1 MSESN
6 SIINLKVCLDCGK
19 CEGDVKFQKYMKYCT
34 KCNSKRCNN
43 IIKMNK
49 PSYFKDKMKERYI
62 PHQNKPMGRPRK
74 IQNIE
79 ITL

>member
-1 MSESN
+1 
-6 SIINLKVCLDCGK
+6 
-19 CEGDVKFQKYMKYCT
+19 
-34 KCNSKRCNN
+34 
-43 IIKMNK
+43 MNK